1 MQKMFLNL
9 SPHSAHLVFTQIIQ
23 VNHPCLWFFFFLI
36 LQTQSPSSSTGNL
49 WIKKYTFSLFLPEY
63 PRWSRITSNLTCLSN
78 VKSKTY
84 ITLVYHLPSANF
96 RTVLIAILKDDDVFW
111 VSHRNNTFSLEICG
125 ILTMP
130 STLRLHGL
138 MIPSVRQVLRELQ
151 KQRWGWSAEG
161 ATRFLQRWN

>member
-1 MQKMFLNL
+1 MYSKWLREFKRKPNYAENFPKSLPTFCPSGFHANYPGEP
-9 SPHSAHLVFTQIIQ
+9 SVLVI
-23 VNHPCLWFFFFLI
+23 FFFFLI

-63 PRWSRITSNLTCLSN
+63 PRWSRIKSNLTCLSN

-84 ITLVYHLPSANF
+84 ITLVYHLSSANF
-96 RTVLIAILKDDDVFW
+96 RTLLIASLKDDDVFW

-125 ILTMP
+125 ILTTP

-138 MIPSVRQVLRELQ
+138 MIP
-151 KQRWGWSAEG
+151 
-161 ATRFLQRWN
+161 